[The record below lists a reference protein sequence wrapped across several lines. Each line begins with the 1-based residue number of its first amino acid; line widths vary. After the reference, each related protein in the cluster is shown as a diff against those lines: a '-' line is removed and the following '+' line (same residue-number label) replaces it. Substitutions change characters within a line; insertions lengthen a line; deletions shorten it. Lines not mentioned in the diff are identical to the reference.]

1 MLTDCSEH
9 FLRDFNQFIF
19 ENSYLS
25 LCFIDSIVTIR
36 VGYIILVARFLA
48 RILISKMFHWL
59 SWNACLV
66 ADVAIL
72 PK

>member
-9 FLRDFNQFIF
+9 FLRYFNQFIF
-19 ENSYLS
+19 KNVYLS
-25 LCFIDSIVTIR
+25 LCFIDFVVIMRI
-36 VGYIILVARFLA
+36 GYIVLVACFLA
-48 RILISKMFHWL
+48 QILISKMFHWL

-66 ADVAIL
+66 ADMAIL